1 MNCEHC
7 LYYCSTKIEDIGLC
21 SQNLDYSKQASLVD
35 SDKQACSR
43 FIDRLNALN
52 INKHHQIFTS

>member
-21 SQNLDYSKQASLVD
+21 SQNLDYSKKASLVD
-35 SDKQACSR
+35 NDKPACSR
-43 FIDRLNALN
+43 FINRLNALN
-52 INKHHQIFTS
+52 LNKNHRVFTN